1 MNLSP
6 ARTSAQA
13 SARPRRDASLGRAAY
28 EAEALR
34 AACLLDGIELGE
46 PLGTGGSATVWA
58 ARWRGREAALKV
70 FARADAAPPT
80 PPGHPAI
87 AAVLGRG
94 RALGRPYLLL
104 ERFPTDLRRL
114 LGGRPLRADLL
125 RPVVVPLLDAVE
137 FAHRRGIVHGDLK
150 PGNVL
155 VDPDARPVRVGLTDF
170 GHGGGE
176 ALELVASLAS
186 GDRRE
191 REEGLATLP
200 YLAPERRAGAGP
212 SAASD
217 AFALGVLLFELL
229 TGRQPVGLELP
240 SELVP
245 ALGPRFDEPVKR
257 ALASDPGR
265 RLDVLGLRA
274 ELLRLLGGPAQARAP
289 EPDAMVAIPG
299 GFVVVGDRDD
309 PSALP
314 MNEVRLAPFW
324 LDRTPVTNRDYLR
337 FVLATGA
344 PRPAPWPARG
354 RLPARLLDL
363 PVSGVSWE
371 EAAAFAA
378 WAGKRLPRE
387 EEWERAAQGPEHR
400 SYPYGE
406 ALDRARLPAP
416 GQLAPVGAHPA
427 GASSEG
433 IHDLTGNGWE
443 WTGSDFAL
451 PGGGRAK
458 VIRGGFDPAR
468 PRSGSAHHRAAL
480 RPDARDAGVTFRC
493 ARDA

>member
-1 MNLSP
+1 MPPGRSAAAQTLS
-6 ARTSAQA
+6 T
-13 SARPRRDASLGRAAY
+13 RPRRGPSLGRAPH

-34 AACLLDGIELGE
+34 AACLLDGIELGQ
-46 PLGTGGSATVWA
+46 PLGAGGSATVWA
-58 ARWRGREAALKV
+58 ARWRGREAALKL
-70 FARADAAPPT
+70 FERADAAPAA
-80 PPGHPAI
+80 PPAHPAI

-125 RPVVVPLLDAVE
+125 RPILVPLLDAVE

-150 PGNVL
+150 PANVL

-170 GHGGGE
+170 GHGPGE

-217 AFALGVLLFELL
+217 TFALGVLLFELL

-245 ALGPRFDEPVKR
+245 GLGSRFDEPVKR
-257 ALASDPGR
+257 ALASDPAR
-265 RLDVLGLRA
+265 RLEVPGLRA
-274 ELLRLLGGPAQARAP
+274 ELLRLLGGPAR
-289 EPDAMVAIPG
+289 EPAAEADMIAIPG

-314 MNEVRLAPFW
+314 MDELRLAPFW

-337 FVLATGA
+337 FVIATGA

-354 RLPARLLDL
+354 RLPARLLQL

-406 ALDRARLPAP
+406 ALDPARLPPP

-433 IHDLTGNGWE
+433 VHDLTGNGWE
-443 WTGSDFAL
+443 WTASDFAL
-451 PGGGRAK
+451 PDGARAK

-480 RPDARDAGVTFRC
+480 RPDARDPGVTFRC